1 MRIRV
6 KLTIILLACTLAPL
20 VIVRIVDVRAIGRLS
35 ERVSEQTTTAVS
47 RRVERELIL
56 TTNGI
61 AEQMGEKL
69 RAVTMIAQSQAE
81 LFSGPASTP
90 PGLPAGGLPRRLF
103 TADEFDAGSP
113 DLPPLQDQPGWRAGG
128 GRMPRV
134 TYDVPVFAPAP
145 GLSLEDPAVAA
156 RAAALA
162 GTVDLLTVLSS
173 GRRGLIRS
181 QYVCLEDGLHMSF
194 PGKGGYP
201 AGYDGRERP
210 WYAAGFEA
218 ASVEFIGPV
227 QDLVT
232 GETRMTCAAPV
243 HAGERV
249 IGVTAVDISLQDV
262 LDTLELP
269 PELALGSEALVVGY
283 AEGGLDVLMAA
294 REGGLVTVA
303 SEEPERL
310 VTTDAEGLERLGRE
324 IQSGRSGAITMPRDG
339 QDCVWAYA
347 HMGPRVGVV
356 MVVPVARI
364 DAMTESVRRDLR
376 TMEQETFRSSAAAVL
391 IVIVLSFLV
400 AYLIGRTLS
409 RPIRRLADAAEAV
422 SEGDLGARAD
432 VRPRR
437 DEIGKLARAFNQMVP
452 ALADRMRLR
461 ESVALANE
469 LQQGLL
475 PTEHPVIPGFD
486 VFGVAMY
493 CDETGGDYFDY
504 LFPMQLG
511 EGRYGVALGDVTGHG
526 IPAALVMTSA
536 RALIQSHARSAGE
549 PGEILDRV
557 NETVARD
564 ASQGRFITLVLLLI
578 ETDGGGC
585 RIRLANAGHDPGLIY
600 RAESGV
606 FDQTPLGGLP
616 LAVDAGERYETFTI
630 EPPAPGDV
638 MLIAT
643 DGVWETRDEGGAFYG
658 KERMREVVRTNAGAP
673 AEAIGRALLDDLAA
687 FRGSAAMLDDVTFI
701 VMKAT
706 GGEPGSGPVGG
717 ARA

>member
-20 VIVRIVDVRAIGRLS
+20 VIVRFVDVRAIGRLS
-35 ERVSEQTTTAVS
+35 ERVSEQTTAAVS

-56 TTNGI
+56 TTSGI
-61 AEQMGEKL
+61 AERMGEKIGV
-69 RAVTMIAQSQAE
+69 VTLIARSQAE
-81 LFSGPASTP
+81 LFSGPASAT
-90 PGLPAGGLPRRLF
+90 PGLSDGPSPRLF

-113 DLPPLQDQPGWRAGG
+113 DLPPLRDQPGWRAGG

-134 TYDVPVFAPAP
+134 TYDAPVFAPAP
-145 GLSLEDPAVAA
+145 GVSLQDPAVAA

-162 GTVDLLTVLSS
+162 GTVDLLTVLSDD
-173 GRRGLIRS
+173 RRGLIRS

-201 AGYDGRERP
+201 DGYDGRDRP
-210 WYAAGFEA
+210 WYTAGIDAAGFE
-218 ASVEFIGPV
+218 FIGPMR
-227 QDLVT
+227 DLVT

-243 HAGERV
+243 RAGERV
-249 IGVTAVDISLQDV
+249 VGVTAVDISLQDV
-262 LDTLELP
+262 LDALELP

-294 REGGLVTVA
+294 RDGGLITV
-303 SEEPERL
+303 SSDEPERL
-310 VTTDAEGLERLGRE
+310 DSADAEGLERLVRE
-324 IQSGRSGAITMPRDG
+324 IQAGRSGVVSMPRDG
-339 QDCVWAYA
+339 EDCVWAYA
-347 HMGPRVGVV
+347 QMGPRVGVV

-364 DAMTESVRRDLR
+364 DAMTEGVRRDLR

-422 SEGDLGARAD
+422 AEGDLGARAD

-475 PTEHPVIPGFD
+475 PNEHPTIPGYD

-511 EGRYGVALGDVTGHG
+511 DGRYGVALGDVTGHG

-536 RALIQSHARSAGE
+536 RALIQSHARLVDD

-564 ASQGRFITLVLLLI
+564 ASNGRFITLVLLLLD
-578 ETDGGGC
+578 EGAGGG
-585 RIRLANAGHDPGLIY
+585 RDAGSIRLANAGHDPGLFY
-600 RAESGV
+600 RAASGV
-606 FDQTPLGGLP
+606 FDETPLGGLP
-616 LAVDAGERYETFTI
+616 LAVEAGERYKTFTL

-638 MLIAT
+638 LLIAT

-706 GGEPGSGPVGG
+706 G
-717 ARA
+717 